1 MQKVN
6 IGDPIMA
13 SKINEIIDEIK
24 KSTVT
29 NVKGGS
35 FIRSGGG
42 TTISVG
48 DNESGGGGKKQSVV
62 APFQFF
68 SSVTDGNVTKLQLAG
83 QTYLQNIE
91 TGKPVPISGIGPVVG
106 GIEDQDLNA
115 GLFTFPAIGEC
126 VWLTLEVYNL
136 IVTAAYIEHGYPET
150 KGWTNFPCPLQ
161 LSPESE
167 QTNRLKECRYARI
180 VLAEVHAEG
189 ENIIGESFDINGQVR
204 VLRPLV
210 NSHLGFK
217 LGVINY
223 VVGPIIMPWTAPARV
238 TWTNQEEQNA

>member
-1 MQKVN
+1 MRKVN
-6 IGDPIMA
+6 IGDPIKA
-13 SKINEIIDEIK
+13 SDFNGLIDEIK
-24 KSTVT
+24 KSTIT
-29 NVKGGS
+29 NIKGGS

-42 TTISVG
+42 TVISFE
-48 DNESGGGGKKQSVV
+48 NEQGGGGRKNQNQVL
-62 APFQFF
+62 PFGFV
-68 SSVTDGNVTKLQLAG
+68 SSTGEDNILKLQLAG

-91 TGKPVPISGIGPVVG
+91 TGEPVPISGLGPVVG
-106 GIEDQDLNA
+106 GIEGQDLTA
-115 GLFTFPAIGEC
+115 GLFTFPNIGEC
-126 VWLTLEVYNL
+126 IWLTLEVYNL

-180 VLAEVHAEG
+180 VLAEIHAEG
-189 ENIIGESFDINGQVR
+189 ENVIGESFDINGQIR
-204 VLRPLV
+204 ILRPLV

-223 VVGPIIMPWTAPARV
+223 VVGPIIMPWAAPARV
-238 TWTNQEEQNA
+238 TWTNQ